1 MGPAMLALAALL
13 SATAAAPTV
22 KFGVPSLVG
31 SSNTTAP
38 NGSNF
43 WFPSISIPTGIKGH
57 VAQHITLSG
66 DGGTCPP
73 KPPLSQFCEQVML
86 TVDGGST
93 YSVTKKINA
102 GTSGN
107 FNGYGDLGAWVPAK
121 KGAAPTPGEFQA
133 VTGCND
139 CSEPGRGGSLKE
151 PIFLHTWMDDG
162 STLKL
167 TKNVSVTFKSTPEA
181 FTGHC
186 AYGKGTPCGFST
198 PDQSII
204 RTPNGDLLLAVYGH
218 AADGYVSNHKQSSSQ
233 LLVGARPSLTECL
246 RLQKNGSLYTTAFY
260 SSADDGLTWEYT
272 SRVDVTDAMVASK
285 GGAGEGPC
293 EPTMVTLA
301 DGRVLA
307 AFRLEGGHPVWLS
320 YSSDNGKTWT
330 GKCATN
336 LPLLVISGSS
346 LTDCV

>member
-1 MGPAMLALAALL
+1 MGPAVLALTVAALL

-204 RTPNGDLLLAVYGH
+204 RTPNGDHCSGDGPERDRPSDDFVRQHPRASAHHEATLFVQLPLAGLLAAG
-218 AADGYVSNHKQSSSQ
+218 DSSRGERAQ
-233 LLVGARPSLTECL
+233 PRLAGTIRRARWFRL
-246 RLQKNGSLYTTAFY
+246 RLRLRLCGC
-260 SSADDGLTWEYT
+260 
-272 SRVDVTDAMVASK
+272 SRNS
-285 GGAGEGPC
+285 GGCGFPGI
-293 EPTMVTLA
+293 
-301 DGRVLA
+301 
-307 AFRLEGGHPVWLS
+307 PVEVR
-320 YSSDNGKTWT
+320 
-330 GKCATN
+330 
-336 LPLLVISGSS
+336 PRIHSGSVP
-346 LTDCV
+346 CGR